1 MKNKKRVADERC
13 AALGLS
19 VKTFREQKGLTQERL
34 AEMADIHT
42 SYIGQIERGWRY
54 PSLKT
59 LFKIADAL
67 EVKIL
72 ELFKAID
79 SKKSNHNG

>member
-1 MKNKKRVADERC
+1 M
-13 AALGLS
+13 
-19 VKTFREQKGLTQERL
+19 KTFREQKGLTQERL

-54 PSLKT
+54 PSLKM

-67 EVKIL
+67 GVKIL